1 VKPACL
7 ILHYRQKYQSKIL
20 IEGSGSKAEKRKFQ
34 DVWKSE
40 TLWLIIYD
48 YSRDVMSCDVF
59 QKAGPDIAGKTDFVI
74 GKKKFKRESLVY
86 HNKSQKHEKCFNMAS
101 AKAHSSTYT
110 SSSSKPSS
118 SLILQS
124 FEKQSE
130 KNEIRFIIKL
140 PLLLPKK

>member
-59 QKAGPDIAGKTDFVI
+59 QKAGPDIAGKTQINTGTYSYYITPICIYFF
-74 GKKKFKRESLVY
+74 GN
-86 HNKSQKHEKCFNMAS
+86 NKGN
-101 AKAHSSTYT
+101 
-110 SSSSKPSS
+110 
-118 SLILQS
+118 
-124 FEKQSE
+124 
-130 KNEIRFIIKL
+130 FIINL
-140 PLLLPKK
+140 ISFFSD